1 MCCDVAICI
10 LEHVNRS
17 RKRGCGTE
25 LTSVKGWASEFAALM
40 ACPEEPGCLHWWSAS
55 HRRPPS
61 PVIISKNMLFEADK
75 VMFEIYRE
83 TEYTGRY
90 RVVYFTELQDHNK
103 ESEINHALAGEHF
116 YDGFIKNYKKDEAKQ
131 IIESLLV
138 RLNNGEQLE
147 PQEVERALGDHAAG

>member
-1 MCCDVAICI
+1 MVPV
-10 LEHVNRS
+10 L
-17 RKRGCGTE
+17 G
-25 LTSVKGWASEFAALM
+25 SVCSGETARTGRLLFDAL
-40 ACPEEPGCLHWWSAS
+40 
-55 HRRPPS
+55 RPLPPP
-61 PVIISKNMLFEADK
+61 PVIISINMLFEADK